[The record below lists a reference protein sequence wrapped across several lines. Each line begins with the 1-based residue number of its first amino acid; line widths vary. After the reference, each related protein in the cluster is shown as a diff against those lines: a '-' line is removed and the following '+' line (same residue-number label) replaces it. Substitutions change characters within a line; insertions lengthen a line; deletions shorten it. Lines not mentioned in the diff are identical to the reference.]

1 MSRQSRHLLG
11 KHARIP
17 SSNLPKS
24 SSTYWSVGTYVKELS
39 DCFPKKLVKA
49 LKVERLILEK
59 DSAGVEQSV
68 WKEVLLEPLITK
80 VKGLAAVRNQVG
92 AHFNELGSLC
102 TDAEVES
109 VHLNLRARSFRSE
122 PGFMLTDRQKSILDF
137 IQSEQ
142 REKGVTP
149 STREIQKHFRFASQT
164 SVMQYLDAL
173 ERKGFLDRHAR
184 KARALI
190 TPAMKV
196 RITDIPIYGQI
207 PAGMATLTEQAI
219 EGHVSLDMR
228 SANISKS
235 GRTFALRVR
244 GDSMI
249 DAHIVDGDI
258 VILEDR
264 KDVQSGDIVAALID
278 GETTLK
284 RYVTE
289 HGRPYLK
296 AENPRYPNLT
306 PARELRIQGVMV
318 SLVRKQP
325 AGQRRK
331 RG

>member
-1 MSRQSRHLLG
+1 
-11 KHARIP
+11 
-17 SSNLPKS
+17 
-24 SSTYWSVGTYVKELS
+24 
-39 DCFPKKLVKA
+39 
-49 LKVERLILEK
+49 
-59 DSAGVEQSV
+59 
-68 WKEVLLEPLITK
+68 
-80 VKGLAAVRNQVG
+80 
-92 AHFNELGSLC
+92 
-102 TDAEVES
+102 
-109 VHLNLRARSFRSE
+109 
-122 PGFMLTDRQKSILDF
+122 MLTDRQKGVLDF

-142 REKGVTP
+142 REKGMTP

-190 TPAMKV
+190 TPMQKI

-207 PAGMATLTEQAI
+207 PAGMAALTEQDI
-219 EGHVSLDMR
+219 EGHVSLDKQ

-249 DAHIVDGDI
+249 DAHILDSDI

-296 AENPRYPNLT
+296 AENPNYPNLT
-306 PARELRIQGVMV
+306 PARELKIQGVMV
-318 SLVRKQP
+318 SLVRKQD
-325 AGQRRK
+325 RRK
-331 RG
+331 RR